1 MTTYTEID
9 IDGARTHFKP
19 VGFKN
24 AFSSNTLS
32 VCDNCG
38 AVVYFKNRHNKVCKE
53 VECMDMVLNG
63 LQVFVNWALWTI
75 IVIGAPVAFWVCY
88 RGWMDTR

>member
-38 AVVYFKNRHNKVCKE
+38 AVVYFKNRHNKVCTE
-53 VECMDMVLNG
+53 VE
-63 LQVFVNWALWTI
+63 
-75 IVIGAPVAFWVCY
+75 
-88 RGWMDTR
+88 